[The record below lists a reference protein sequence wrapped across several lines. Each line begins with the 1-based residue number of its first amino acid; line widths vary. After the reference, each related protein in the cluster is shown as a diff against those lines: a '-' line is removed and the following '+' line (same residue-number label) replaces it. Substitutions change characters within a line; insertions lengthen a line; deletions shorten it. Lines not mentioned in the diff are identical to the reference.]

1 MVVTRKKSSIKTE
14 RGCGTTKGFPYSGIT
29 SKGNV
34 DIRGETNRGNLGES
48 EANVCQGEGVSKV
61 NPISKISSNTNVAK
75 AREKQVL
82 MTQRVECSMDIC
94 QETLSSGKLAV
105 GKVLE
110 GSRSKIS

>member
-82 MTQRVECSMDIC
+82 MTQRIE
-94 QETLSSGKLAV
+94 
-105 GKVLE
+105 
-110 GSRSKIS
+110 